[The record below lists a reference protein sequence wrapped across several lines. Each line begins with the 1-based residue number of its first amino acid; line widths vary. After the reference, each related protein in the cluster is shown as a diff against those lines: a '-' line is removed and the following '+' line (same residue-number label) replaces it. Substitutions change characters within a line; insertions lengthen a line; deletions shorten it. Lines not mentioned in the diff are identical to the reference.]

1 VETIIRRPNKH
12 ISSRINNSN
21 NILNRLRF
29 SINNRLF
36 SMHNRMILASV
47 LALRFLAVRQ
57 SAPPHI

>member
-29 SINNRLF
+29 S
-36 SMHNRMILASV
+36 MHNRMILASV
-47 LALRFLAVRQ
+47 LALRFLALRQ